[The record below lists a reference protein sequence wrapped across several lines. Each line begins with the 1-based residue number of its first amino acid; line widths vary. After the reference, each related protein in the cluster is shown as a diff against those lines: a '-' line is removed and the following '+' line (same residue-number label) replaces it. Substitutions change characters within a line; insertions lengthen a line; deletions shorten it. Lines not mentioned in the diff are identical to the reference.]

1 MLRFL
6 PGPLKG
12 ALVYLFLGINTILWV
27 IPIVT
32 FALFKFLVPLNP
44 WRKVCDKILNG
55 CGSAWVT
62 CNSVF
67 IDLTQRTKWDVEG
80 ISNLDRQ
87 SWYLVVSNHC
97 SWTDILVLQKIFNR
111 KIPFLKFFLKKEL
124 IFVPVIGLA
133 WWALDFPFMKR
144 YSKKFLKKHPH
155 LAGKDIETTRK
166 ACEKFKKIPI
176 SIMNFVEGTRFTQAK
191 HDRQNSPFKH
201 LLKPKAGG
209 IGYVMS
215 ILGSQINQ
223 MLNVTI
229 VYPKSKGNGFW
240 DFASG
245 KVEAITVRVS
255 TIDISDKLALDYINN
270 PQDRTKIQAWLNE
283 LWTEKDLLISDIL
296 GEPLEPAKAQA
307 S

>member
-6 PGPLKG
+6 PGPIKG
-12 ALVYLFLGINTILWV
+12 ALVYLFLGINTIWWV
-27 IPIVT
+27 LPIVT
-32 FALFKFLVPLNP
+32 FALLKFFIPLNP
-44 WRKVCDKILNG
+44 WRKLCDKLLNA

-62 CNSVF
+62 GNSVF
-67 IDLTQRTKWDVEG
+67 INLTQKIEWDIEG
-80 ISNLDRQ
+80 VSNLDVK

-124 IFVPVIGLA
+124 IYVPVIGIA

-155 LAGKDIETTRK
+155 LAGKDIETTKK

-176 SIMNFVEGTRFTQAK
+176 SIMNFVEGTRFTQEK
-191 HDRQNSPFKH
+191 HDRQQSPFKY

-215 ILGSQINQ
+215 ILGNQINK
-223 MLNVTI
+223 MLDVTI
-229 VYPKSKGNGFW
+229 VYPKAKGNGFW

-245 KVEAITVRVS
+245 KVSKITVRVS
-255 TIDISDKLALDYINN
+255 MIDITDKLDLDYINN
-270 PQDRTKIQAWLNE
+270 PQDRTKIQLWLNE
-283 LWTEKDLLISDIL
+283 MWTEKDLLIADLL
-296 GEPLEPAKAQA
+296 GESLDAVNVRAG
-307 S
+307 